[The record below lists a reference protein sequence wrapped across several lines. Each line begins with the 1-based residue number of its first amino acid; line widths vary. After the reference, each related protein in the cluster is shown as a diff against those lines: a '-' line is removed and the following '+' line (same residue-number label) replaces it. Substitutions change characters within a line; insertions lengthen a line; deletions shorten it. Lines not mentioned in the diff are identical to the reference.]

1 MDKSVKYYQI
11 VDVPVLFLLTLPIPN
26 KYYCSW
32 AHIKAKIYMLIVL
45 SSHKTDIKPVRT
57 TKDLTT

>member
-1 MDKSVKYYQI
+1 MY
-11 VDVPVLFLLTLPIPN
+11 LFFFLTLPIPN

-32 AHIKAKIYMLIVL
+32 AHIKAKIYMLIDL